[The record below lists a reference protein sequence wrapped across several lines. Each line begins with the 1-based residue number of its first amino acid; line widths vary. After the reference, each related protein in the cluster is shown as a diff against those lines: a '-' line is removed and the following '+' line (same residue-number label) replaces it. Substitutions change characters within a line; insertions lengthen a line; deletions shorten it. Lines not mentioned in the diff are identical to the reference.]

1 MNEKQIQKTL
11 SSQVADLLEL
21 KTNLQKQINDI
32 IAVSGQEVMQEIF
45 AQVFAK
51 HPGAKK
57 FVIQGMTPAFNDG
70 EPCVHRWEIYSG
82 KTSKYNNYTWVD
94 VSESDDEIQEFMEYD
109 DDTKE
114 TVNKGCDTLDEF
126 VNDLS
131 MYVEIPEFIY
141 ETNFHIFVSLNED
154 GSVTVEHKDYYPEY

>member
-1 MNEKQIQKTL
+1 MNEKQIQKNVT
-11 SSQVADLLEL
+11 SQIVEMLEQ
-21 KTNLQKQINDI
+21 KNNLQKQINDI
-32 IAVSGQEVMQEIF
+32 IAESGQEVMQEIF

-57 FVIQGMTPAFNDG
+57 FVIRGMTPSFNDG

-82 KTSKYNNYTWVD
+82 KITKYNNYTWVD

-114 TVNKGCDTLDEF
+114 TVNKDCATLGEF
-126 VNDLS
+126 VSDIS
-131 MYVEIPEFIY
+131 MYVEIPEFLY
-141 ETNFHIFVSLNED
+141 ETNFHIFVSLNDD